1 MTLQTLNT
9 ASGSTS
15 DQAVRER
22 IRDAAIAQFGQHGFD
37 TQLAAIAE
45 AAGVSSELLVIEFGC
60 IEGLRKAC
68 DEYILESIRTAK
80 SESLQSMSPAT
91 WFAQL
96 AQIESYA
103 PMMNYLVRSMLSGG
117 DLGRALMGQMID
129 NAEGYL
135 EDAVR
140 AGTIKPSRD
149 PQARAAFLAMSG
161 AGGFLLYSHMRDNP
175 TDMNAVLRDYSKD
188 MILPALEL
196 YTHGLLTD
204 TSMYD
209 AMLAREEARE
219 GESAE

>member
-1 MTLQTLNT
+1 MRTH
-9 ASGSTS
+9 
-15 DQAVRER
+15 
-22 IRDAAIAQFGQHGFD
+22 IRDVAIAQFGQHGFD
-37 TQLAAIAE
+37 AELAATAE
-45 AAGVSSELLVIEFGC
+45 AAGVNAELLINEFGS

-68 DEYILESIRTAK
+68 GDYILESIRTTK
-80 SESLQSMSPAT
+80 SEALQSMSPAT

-103 PMMNYLVRSMLSGG
+103 PIMAYLVRSMLSGG
-117 DLGRALMGQMID
+117 DLGCALMGQMID

-149 PQARAAFLAMSG
+149 PKARATFLAMSG
-161 AGGFLLYSHMRDNP
+161 GGGFLLYLHMHDNP
-175 TDMNAVLRDYSKD
+175 TDMEAVLREYTKD

-209 AMLAREEARE
+209 AFVAREEAQE
-219 GESAE
+219 GH